1 MTLATQTFKFYEES
15 ALTNPVAALDQ
26 LIHQTDLSD
35 NPQDS
40 VVFYG
45 SQIANRQLEA
55 TSNPGV
61 DDILI
66 TPTNIRSIWVATT
79 AYALGDSVEPTTP
92 NTRRYEC
99 TTAGTSD
106 GSEPTFPTGGLGSTV
121 ADGTVVWTLV
131 SLVHAT
137 TEIKLAATSGG
148 LAAATPGAALSLGT
162 VILSGSGNGSEINI
176 RITNAVVTVE
186 STVGKAGIGVNVN
199 NVTEG
204 AQ

>member
-1 MTLATQTFKFYEES
+1 MALGDLTFQLFEES
-15 ALTNPVAALDQ
+15 TLVTPVASLSQ

-40 VVFYG
+40 VVFLG
-45 SQIANRQLEA
+45 SATANRKLEA

-61 DDILI
+61 DNITI
-66 TPTNIRSIWVATT
+66 TPTNIRDEWTATT
-79 AYALGDSVEPTTP
+79 AYALGDSVEPVTP
-92 NTRRYEC
+92 NTRRYEA

-131 SLVHAT
+131 SLVHPI

-148 LAAATPGAALSLGT
+148 LAGATPGAALSLGT
-162 VILSGSGNGSEINI
+162 VINSGSGNGAEINI
-176 RITNAVVTVE
+176 RITNAVTTVE
-186 STVGKAGIGVNVN
+186 STVGKPGIGINVN
-199 NVTEG
+199 GVTE
-204 AQ
+204 ANQ

>member
-1 MTLATQTFKFYEES
+1 MTLATQSFKFYEES
-15 ALTNPVAALDQ
+15 TLITEVASLSQ

-35 NPQDS
+35 NPQDL

-45 SQIANRQLEA
+45 SLVANRKLEA

-61 DDILI
+61 DDINM
-66 TPTNIRSIWVATT
+66 TPTNIRDEWQATT
-79 AYALGDSVEPTTP
+79 AYALGDSVEPVTP
-92 NTRRYEC
+92 NTRRYEA
-99 TTAGTSD
+99 TTAGTSG

-131 SLVHAT
+131 SLVHET

-162 VILSGSGNGSEINI
+162 VINSGSGNGAEINI

-186 STVGKAGIGVNVN
+186 STIGKAGLGLNVN
-199 NVTEG
+199 NVTE
-204 AQ
+204 ATQ